1 MNSKTN
7 FFLKSLLITT
17 LYSMSNM
24 QGNMNFYLKKKF
36 IYKKNHLNVVLF
48 SISHSSGKYYVAI

>member
-1 MNSKTN
+1 
-7 FFLKSLLITT
+7 
-17 LYSMSNM
+17 MSNM